1 VIDLSGEHRA
11 IRDHVRTF
19 AREEIAPLAQQI
31 DDEDTY
37 PVELVQRIGQL
48 GVFGLELPEEWRAG
62 VGALG
67 DADPISAT
75 IACEEIAWASAAVGN
90 IVSAIRICA
99 FALERFGGDAVKQRW
114 LPLLVRG
121 AGTVAFAV
129 TEPAAGSD
137 LASLA
142 TTARR
147 DGDGYLLDGEKWPI
161 TFAPIADAFLVLCT
175 MDRALGTRG
184 MAMLLVERD
193 RPGVTAE
200 PAERKLG
207 QRGTPLGGV
216 SFDGVRVPRENLL
229 GEEGQGFKIAMSSL
243 DVTRIDVASIALGLS
258 RAALDA
264 SRRYA
269 LKRVQFGKPIAELQA
284 VQFMLAEM
292 ATEIEAGQWLTWR
305 AATVRGQGG
314 RFTREAAMAKLFC
327 SDNCMKHTTN
337 AIQILGGRGYLKGY
351 DVERYFR
358 DAKVTQLYDGTSEIQ
373 KVVIARH
380 VLTDGA
386 SSTSGSNS

>member
-1 VIDLSGEHRA
+1 MIDLTDEQRA
-11 IRDHVRTF
+11 IRDQVRAF
-19 AREEIAPLAQQI
+19 ARQEIAPLAQQI
-31 DDEDTY
+31 DHQDIY
-37 PVELVQRIGQL
+37 PAELVQRVGQL
-48 GVFGLELPEEWRAG
+48 GVLGLELSKEWRAG
-62 VGALG
+62 VGNLGQG
-67 DADPISAT
+67 DAISAT

-114 LPLLVRG
+114 LSPLICG
-121 AGTVAFAV
+121 DATVAFAV
-129 TEPAAGSD
+129 TEPGAGSD

-147 DGDGYLLDGEKWPI
+147 DGDTYVLDGEKWPI
-161 TFAPIADAFLVLCT
+161 TFAPIADAYMVLCT
-175 MDRALGTRG
+175 LDRTLGTRG
-184 MAMLLVERD
+184 MTMLLVERD
-193 RPGVTAE
+193 RPGVTVG
-200 PAERKLG
+200 PPERKLG
-207 QRGTPLGGV
+207 QLGNPLGGV
-216 SFDGVRVPRENLL
+216 TFEGVRVPRENLL

-264 SRRYA
+264 ARNYA
-269 LKRVQFGKPIAELQA
+269 LARVQFGKPIAELQA

-305 AATVRGQGG
+305 AATVRGQGV

-351 DVERYFR
+351 NVERYFR
-358 DAKVTQLYDGTSEIQ
+358 DAKVTQIYDGTSEIQ

-380 VLTDGA
+380 VLADTE
-386 SSTSGSNS
+386 SG

>member
-1 VIDLSGEHRA
+1 MIDLTDDQRA
-11 IRDHVRTF
+11 IRDDVRAL
-19 AREEIAPLAQQI
+19 ARAEIAPLAQQI
-31 DDEDTY
+31 DDQDIY
-37 PVELVQRIGQL
+37 PLGLVQRIGQF
-48 GVFGLELPEEWRAG
+48 GVLGLELPMEWRPG
-62 VGALG
+62 FGTLGLG
-67 DADPISAT
+67 DAVSAT

-99 FALERFGGDAVKQRW
+99 FALDRFGGDAVKRRW
-114 LPLLVRG
+114 LPPLVRG
-121 AGTVAFAV
+121 DCTVAFAV
-129 TEPAAGSD
+129 TEPEAGSD

-147 DGDGYLLDGEKWPI
+147 DGDDYVLDGAKWPI
-161 TFAPIADAFLVLCT
+161 TFAPIADAYLVLCT
-175 MDRALGTRG
+175 LDRSQGTRG
-184 MAMLLVERD
+184 MAAFLVERD
-193 RPGVTAE
+193 RSGVVVG
-200 PAERKLG
+200 PPERKLG
-207 QRGTPLGGV
+207 QLGNPLGGV
-216 SFDGVRVPRENLL
+216 TFEGVRVPRENLL

-264 SRRYA
+264 SRAHA
-269 LKRVQFGKPIAELQA
+269 LSRVQFGKPIADLQA

-305 AATVRGQGG
+305 AASVRAGGG

-358 DAKVTQLYDGTSEIQ
+358 DAKVTQIYDGTSEIQ

-380 VLTDGA
+380 VLAEGGA
-386 SSTSGSNS
+386 S

>member
-1 VIDLSGEHRA
+1 MIDLTDEQRA
-11 IRDHVRTF
+11 VRDQVRAF
-19 AREEIAPLAQQI
+19 ANEEIAPLAQQI
-31 DDEDTY
+31 DDEDVF
-37 PVELVQRIGQL
+37 PVELVRRIGQL
-48 GVFGLELPEEWRAG
+48 GVFGLELPEAWRAG
-62 VGALG
+62 VGLLG
-67 DADPISAT
+67 SGDTISAT
-75 IACEEIAWASAAVGN
+75 IACEEIARASAAVGN

-99 FALERFGGDAVKQRW
+99 FALERFGSEAVKRSW
-114 LPLLVRG
+114 LPTLVRG
-121 AGTVAFAV
+121 EGTVAFAV
-129 TEPAAGSD
+129 TEPGAGSD

-142 TTARR
+142 TAARR
-147 DGDGYLLDGEKWPI
+147 DGDAYVLDGEKWPI

-175 MDRALGTRG
+175 LDPAQGTRG
-184 MAMLLVERD
+184 MTMLLVERD
-193 RPGVTAE
+193 RPGVTVG

-207 QRGTPLGGV
+207 QLGNPLGGV
-216 SFDGVRVPRENLL
+216 KFNGVRVPIENLI

-264 SRRYA
+264 ARGHA
-269 LKRVQFGKPIAELQA
+269 LAREQFGKPIAELQA

-305 AATVRGQGG
+305 AATVRAQGG

-358 DAKVTQLYDGTSEIQ
+358 DAKVTQIYDGTSEIQ

-380 VLTDGA
+380 VLA
-386 SSTSGSNS
+386 EGSL

>member
-1 VIDLSGEHRA
+1 VIDLTDDQRA
-11 IRDHVRTF
+11 IRDGVRAF
-19 AREEIAPLAQQI
+19 AREQIAPVAQQI
-31 DDEDTY
+31 DEEDVY
-37 PVELVQRIGQL
+37 PLWLVQRIGHL
-48 GVFGLELPEEWRAG
+48 GVLGLELPEQWRPG
-62 VGALG
+62 LGSLGAG
-67 DADPISAT
+67 DAISAT

-99 FALERFGGDAVKQRW
+99 FALDRFGGESVKEQW
-114 LPLLVRG
+114 LPPLVRG
-121 AGTVAFAV
+121 DCTVAFAV
-129 TEPAAGSD
+129 TEPEAGSD

-147 DGDGYLLDGEKWPI
+147 DGDEYVLDGEKWPI

-175 MDRALGTRG
+175 LDRAQGTRG
-184 MAMLLVERD
+184 MAALLVERD
-193 RPGVTAE
+193 RPGVTVGS
-200 PAERKLG
+200 PERKLG
-207 QRGTPLGGV
+207 QLGNPLGGV
-216 SFDGVRVPRENLL
+216 RFEGVRVPRKNLL
-229 GEEGQGFKIAMSSL
+229 GEEGHGFKVAMSSL

-264 SRRYA
+264 ARSHA
-269 LKRVQFGKPIAELQA
+269 LNRVQFGRPIAELQA

-305 AATVRGQGG
+305 AATIRGQGK

-337 AIQILGGRGYLKGY
+337 GIQILGGRGYLKGY

-358 DAKVTQLYDGTSEIQ
+358 DAKVTQIYDGTSEIQ

-380 VLTDGA
+380 VLAEGGA
-386 SSTSGSNS
+386 TSR